1 MTARFD
7 NILAGVIT
15 GILGAFIGF
24 ILLGIFWSISN
35 GTSFSHFI
43 NNIASKTLLYR
54 DSILTVS
61 TLFNIGIFY
70 LGLRLEMW
78 KFCRGLMMVIIAA
91 VPVIII
97 FQMQAGI
104 A

>member
-1 MTARFD
+1 MKSKLD
-7 NILAGVIT
+7 SILAGVVT
-15 GILGAFIGF
+15 GILGAILGF
-24 ILLGIFWSISN
+24 ILLGVFWSISN
-35 GTSFSHFI
+35 STSFTHFI
-43 NNIASKTLLYR
+43 NNIATKTLLYR

-91 VPVIII
+91 VPIIFV

-104 A
+104 S